1 MRGGRFSMVIGSAL
15 LGTVALWP
23 AASPSVSASTGAAG
37 AAVAQAAPGDSYAKP
52 KPPKCTYRCTN
63 HRKYK
68 CCPKCTRVKGKC

>member
-1 MRGGRFSMVIGSAL
+1 MRGGRLSVILGSAL
-15 LGTVALWP
+15 LSTIALWP
-23 AASPSVSASTGAAG
+23 AAASASAIPGTGD
-37 AAVAQAAPGDSYAKP
+37 AAVARAAAGGSYTKP

>member
-1 MRGGRFSMVIGSAL
+1 MRGGRFSVIIGSAL

-23 AASPSVSASTGAAG
+23 ASSASASTGAAEV
-37 AAVAQAAPGDSYAKP
+37 AVAQAASGSSYAKP